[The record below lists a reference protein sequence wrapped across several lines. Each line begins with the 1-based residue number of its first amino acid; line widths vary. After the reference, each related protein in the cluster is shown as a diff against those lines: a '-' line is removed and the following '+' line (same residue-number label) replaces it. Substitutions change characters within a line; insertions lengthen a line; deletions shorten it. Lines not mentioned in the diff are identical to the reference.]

1 MQAEIIPE
9 LLIKNLRAVPS
20 KKPDKH
26 IKRLKKQ
33 SPGAA
38 YLYREVILPKIYG
51 KTVTTND
58 LDMSAF
64 ELEDIETVCGYYED
78 NLSVCRR
85 ENRPL
90 LDLYEAL
97 KSELPKSKPTEFL

>member
-20 KKPDKH
+20 KKPDRH
-26 IKRLKKQ
+26 FKKLNKI

-38 YLYREVILPKIYG
+38 YLYREVIFHKIYG
-51 KTVTTND
+51 KTVNTKD

-64 ELEDIETVCGYYED
+64 ELEDIETVCRYYED

-85 ENRPL
+85 ENKPL

-97 KSELPKSKPTEFL
+97 KSELPKSRPTEFL